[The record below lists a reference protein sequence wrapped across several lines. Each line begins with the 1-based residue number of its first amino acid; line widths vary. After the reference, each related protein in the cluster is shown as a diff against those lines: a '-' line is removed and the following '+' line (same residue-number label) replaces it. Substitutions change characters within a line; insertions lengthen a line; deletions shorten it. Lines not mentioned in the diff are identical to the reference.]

1 MSNRR
6 SRPFV
11 IVDCGAIP
19 ATLIESELFG
29 HEKGAFTGAQTR
41 SLGRLAQA
49 DGGTILL
56 DEIGELPL
64 DMQSKLLRFVQEKQF
79 TMVGSPVVRHVDVR
93 VLAATNRDLQREV
106 SSGRFRGDLYHRLN
120 VIPLAIP
127 PLRERPE
134 DVLELARHFLEN
146 FAPKYQK
153 AVRSLGAEVEDALMR
168 YSWPGNIREL
178 QNRILRGVIMSN
190 GETLTLEALSLP
202 SERPGSTLRAD

>member
-1 MSNRR
+1 MVTAHRVADTDATVLITGESGTGKEMFAQTIHQMSNRR

-29 HEKGAFTGAQTR
+29 HERGAFTGAQTR

-49 DGGTILL
+49 DGVLILL

-79 TMVGSPVVRHVDVR
+79 TMVGSPVARHVDVR

-120 VIPLAIP
+120 VIPLLS

-134 DVLELARHFLEN
+134 DVLELARHFLDN
-146 FAPKYQK
+146 FAPQ
-153 AVRSLGAEVEDALMR
+153 
-168 YSWPGNIREL
+168 
-178 QNRILRGVIMSN
+178 
-190 GETLTLEALSLP
+190 
-202 SERPGSTLRAD
+202 